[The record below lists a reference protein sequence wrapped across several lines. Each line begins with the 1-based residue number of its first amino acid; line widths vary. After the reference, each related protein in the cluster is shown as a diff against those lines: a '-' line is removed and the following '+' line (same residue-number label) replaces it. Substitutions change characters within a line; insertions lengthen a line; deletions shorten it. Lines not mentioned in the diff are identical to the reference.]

1 MRQLQP
7 VIWSKGTFLSP
18 QHLQSQE
25 RFVEDTLHFYL
36 DSLVSK
42 SWGFQQIQ
50 VDQRALT
57 EGTLTISTASGIFP
71 DALSLDVPAS
81 DAPPASRVLEEC
93 FRDGRTGCMFYLA
106 IPQYLQGGMNVSLQR
121 GRVSTRYFA
130 QMQMLRD
137 ENSGGS
143 EKPVQVARKNIQLL
157 CEGENLEGSV
167 LLPCARVLKTET
179 GLYELDPTY
188 VPPLLDAHG
197 SGILLGIVRRLV
209 ELLVTRS
216 SQLSG
221 GRRQKN
227 QTLAD
232 FTASDVANFWLLYTI
247 NTHLPALR
255 HYLESSS
262 VPPQTLFTALSE
274 LAGALTAFSTTID
287 PRDLPRYDHE
297 HLGPCFLELE
307 SLLRKML
314 ETVVPTNV
322 VSIPLNL
329 LRETLYA
336 AAIDKDAWFEN
347 SRFYLAVSADMRDAD
362 IIDRIPKLTK
372 ACSATHIETLIR
384 QALPGIRMTHVE
396 TPPRA
401 IPVKLRYQYFTLER
415 SGPAWEAVERAR
427 NFAVYAPA
435 ELRNPQMELIILLP
449 KAS

>member
-1 MRQLQP
+1 MP
-7 VIWSKGTFLSP
+7 
-18 QHLQSQE
+18 
-25 RFVEDTLHFYL
+25 
-36 DSLVSK
+36 
-42 SWGFQQIQ
+42 
-50 VDQRALT
+50 
-57 EGTLTISTASGIFP
+57 
-71 DALSLDVPAS
+71 
-81 DAPPASRVLEEC
+81 PPARVLEEC
-93 FRDGRTGCMFYLA
+93 FSDGRTSSMFYLA

-143 EKPVQVARKNIQLL
+143 EKPVQVARKNIQVLA
-157 CEGENLEGSV
+157 EGENLEGSV

-179 GLYELDPTY
+179 GLYTLDASY

-197 SGILLGIVRRLV
+197 SQVLLGIVRGLV

-221 GRRQKN
+221 SRRQKN

-232 FTASDVANFWLLYTI
+232 FTAADVANFWLLYTI
-247 NTHLPALR
+247 NTHLPGLR
-255 HYLESSS
+255 HYLESGS
-262 VPPQTLFTALSE
+262 VPPHALFSSLSD
-274 LAGALTAFSTTID
+274 LAGALTAFSTSID

-297 HLGPCFLELE
+297 NLGPCFLELE
-307 SLLRKML
+307 RLLRLML
-314 ETVVPTNV
+314 ETVVPRNFV
-322 VSIPLNL
+322 AIPLHL
-329 LRETLYA
+329 LRETIYA
-336 AAIDKDAWFEN
+336 ASIDKDAWFEN
-347 SRFYLAVSADMRDAD
+347 SRFYLAVAADMRDAD
-362 IIDRIPKLTK
+362 IIDRIPQLTK

-401 IPVKLRYQYFTLER
+401 IPVKLRYQYFSLER

-427 NFAVYAPA
+427 NFAVYAPS

-449 KAS
+449 KAN

>member
-25 RFVEDTLHFYL
+25 RFVEDTLRFYL

-42 SWGFQQIQ
+42 SWGFQQVQI
-50 VDQRALT
+50 DAKALK
-57 EGTLTISTASGIFP
+57 EGTFTLAVATGIFP
-71 DALSLDVPAS
+71 DALPLDIPAS
-81 DAPPASRVLEEC
+81 DVPPPSRVLEEC
-93 FRDGRTGCMFYLA
+93 FRDGRTSCMFYLA

-130 QMQMLRD
+130 QLQMLRD

-143 EKPVQVARKNIQLL
+143 EKPVQVAKKNVQLL

-179 GLYELDPTY
+179 GMYQMDATY
-188 VPPLLDAHG
+188 IPPLLDAHANEVMMG
-197 SGILLGIVRRLV
+197 TVRGLL

-221 GRRQKN
+221 SRRQKN

-247 NTHLPALR
+247 NTHMPGLR
-255 HYLESSS
+255 HTLESSS
-262 VPPQTLFTALSE
+262 VPPRTLFSTLSE

-287 PRDLPRYDHE
+287 PRDLPHYDHDN
-297 HLGPCFLELE
+297 LGPCFFELE
-307 SLLRKML
+307 RLLRLML
-314 ETVVPTNV
+314 ETVVPSNF

-329 LRETLYA
+329 LRETIYA
-336 AAIDKDAWFEN
+336 AAIDKDEWFNN
-347 SRFYLAVSADMRDAD
+347 SRFYLAVAADMRDAD

-384 QALPGIRMTHVE
+384 QALPGIKMTHVE

-401 IPVKLRYQYFTLER
+401 IPVKLRYQYFSLER
-415 SGPAWEAVERAR
+415 SGAAWEAVERAR
-427 NFAVYAPA
+427 NFAVYSPS

>member
-36 DSLVSK
+36 DSLVAK
-42 SWGFQQIQ
+42 SWGFQHIQI
-50 VDQRALT
+50 DAKGLT
-57 EGTLTISTASGIFP
+57 EGLLTTSVATGIFP
-71 DALSLDVPAS
+71 DALPLDVPAS
-81 DAPPASRVLEEC
+81 DAPPPSRVLEEC
-93 FRDGRTGCMFYLA
+93 FRDGRTSCIFYLA

-157 CEGENLEGSV
+157 SEDENLEGSV

-179 GLYELDPTY
+179 GLYALDPTY

-197 SGILLGIVRRLV
+197 SDTLLGIVRGLL

-247 NTHLPALR
+247 NTHLPGLR

-262 VPPQTLFTALSE
+262 VPPQALFSSLSD

-297 HLGPCFLELE
+297 NLGPCFLELE
-307 SLLRKML
+307 RLLRVML
-314 ETVVPTNV
+314 ETVVPSNF

-347 SRFYLAVSADMRDAD
+347 SRFYLAVAADMRDAD

-401 IPVKLRYQYFTLER
+401 IPVKLRYQYFSLER